1 MPKKL
6 LSGLL
11 ILAVSISLCKFS
23 FTSYGTDLS
32 DTISSMQE
40 KEAETQQK
48 ISELEKQ
55 TKETQDAISELENQK
70 EATESNVSNLQNQS
84 SQLQTTINGYSS
96 KLTTLNEE
104 ITEAETAMA
113 EVSAE
118 IVELNA
124 ELQKAQDLEKQ
135 RYEALKKRM
144 QSTYETGGTQ
154 NLIVSL
160 LDSGSLQEF
169 LTKFEY
175 VNAIVRYDRMKLAE
189 YQALQDDI
197 EAKVAVVEEREAEL
211 DAYQTQLDEKHT
223 ELADLTDT
231 VRGQL
236 SSTNSSLSSE
246 KNKLASYNDQLAEL
260 DEKMKS
266 LESQTAAAQA
276 ELAKQIAERLA
287 LTREDTS
294 GAYTASDNELVWLA
308 ATIQAEAGGE
318 SYTGKLAVG
327 SVIMNRVK
335 SSAFPNNVI
344 DVITQNMQF
353 ASYRSGKVE
362 LIISNGP
369 NSTCVQAANE
379 VLAGAR
385 VGDYLFFMT
394 QYYADYY
401 GISEYTMI
409 GNHAFFY
416 SWITNKKSED
426 TSSSEETTDTS
437 NSTENSESSDTSDT
451 TESTQES
458 ESSDTSESTQENESS
473 DTTQST
479 NETSDSNTTESAEQA
494 ENSDNSENSEDSE
507 SDGDGSSDAS
517 SNSE

>member
-1 MPKKL
+1 MYRKL
-6 LSGLL
+6 ISTFL
-11 ILAVSISLCKFS
+11 IISMAFSLCLCT
-23 FTSYGTDLS
+23 FTSYGSELA

-40 KEAETQQK
+40 QEAQTQQK
-48 ISELEKQ
+48 ISDLEKQ
-55 TKETQDAISELENQK
+55 TKETQDAISALESQK
-70 EATESNVSNLQNQS
+70 QETQNNVKDLQNQS
-84 SQLQTTINGYSS
+84 STLQSTINGYSS
-96 KLTTLNEE
+96 KLDTLNDE
-104 ITEAETAMA
+104 ITEAESAMA
-113 EVSAE
+113 EVSAQ
-118 IVELNA
+118 IVDLNT
-124 ELQKAQDLEKQ
+124 ELEKARKLEQ
-135 RYEALKKRM
+135 DRYNALKKRI
-144 QSTYETGGTQ
+144 QFSYEKGGSQ
-154 NLIVSL
+154 NLIIAL

-169 LTKFEY
+169 LTKAEY
-175 VNAIVRYDRMKLAE
+175 VTSIVSYDRRKLVE
-189 YQALQDDI
+189 YQAIQDDI
-197 EAKVAVVEEREAEL
+197 ENKLEVVQEKEAEL
-211 DAYQTQLDEKHT
+211 DAYQETLDSKHA
-223 ELADLTDT
+223 ELAELTDN
-231 VRGQL
+231 VRSQL
-236 SSTNSSLSSE
+236 STTNSNLSSE
-246 KNKLASYNDQLAEL
+246 KNKLATYNEQLATL

-294 GAYTASDNELVWLA
+294 GAYTATDNELVWLA

-369 NSTCVQAANE
+369 NSTCIQAANE

-394 QYYADYY
+394 KYYADYY

-416 SWITNKKSED
+416 RWVTNKKTEETTTSTDSSTSTD
-426 TSSSEETTDTS
+426 TSTTDTNTTDTS
-437 NSTENSESSDTSDT
+437 TDSNESTDTTTSTDSNESSETTET
-451 TESTQES
+451 TES
-458 ESSDTSESTQENESS
+458 NESS
-473 DTTQST
+473 DSIGST
-479 NETSDSNTTESAEQA
+479 DSNESSEADTSTDSDD
-494 ENSDNSENSEDSE
+494 NSD
-507 SDGDGSSDAS
+507 DGSD
-517 SNSE
+517 N